1 MIRNIFTLTLNDI
14 AITIKNKTILL
25 VFFIPLFVFVT
36 LKLVDSKPAVAEKIK
51 IGLIKDESYDPKIIH
66 SIRSAEN
73 AFTVKNVN
81 NLEEGKKLVKEKE
94 LDALLLQ
101 SEALLVLK
109 RQSITTLTVLESFQ
123 ALQKAVEGKNPNWIS
138 KVNSI
143 IVANIQKQS
152 LPTWILMLV
161 LLVSFVI
168 MPSQVAEEKEKKMLV
183 SLLQTPMREIE
194 WLISK
199 VLVCMILVCT
209 SLIFL
214 HMISDMKIG
223 FNIHYILLLTVGT
236 FCFSAY
242 GVLLGFLCRTQAT
255 ARTLGVIF
263 YLPHLLPAALSE
275 YSAKLSSIAPLVPSF
290 QFIES
295 VKLIIFEQ
303 AKVSQ
308 LGFELFYLTAI
319 GLFAV
324 SLAYYLL
331 KKRWLM

>member
-14 AITIKNKTILL
+14 AVTIKNKTILL

-36 LKLVDSKPAVAEKIK
+36 LKLVDSKPAIAEKVK
-51 IGLIKDESYDPKIIH
+51 IGLINNVSYDAKVLS
-66 SIRSAEN
+66 SIKAAE
-73 AFTVKNVN
+73 TVFVVTDVE
-81 NLEEGKKLVKEKE
+81 NLEAGKKLIKEKTI
-94 LDALLLQ
+94 DALLLQ

-109 RQSITTLTVLESFQ
+109 RQSLTTLTVLESFS

-138 KVNSI
+138 KVDSI

-152 LPTWILMLV
+152 LPIWILMLV

-168 MPSQVAEEKEKKMLV
+168 MPSQVAEEKEKKLLV

-194 WLISK
+194 WLLSK
-199 VLVCMILVCT
+199 VIVCMILVCV
-209 SLIFL
+209 SLVFL
-214 HMISDMKIG
+214 HLISDMKIG
-223 FNIHYILLLTVGT
+223 LNIHYILFLIVGT

-242 GVLLGFLCRTQAT
+242 GVLLGFLCRNQAT

-275 YSAKLSSIAPLVPSF
+275 YSAKLNSIAPMVPSF

-295 VKLIIFEQ
+295 IKLIIFEQ
-303 AKVSQ
+303 AKISQ
-308 LGFELFYLTAI
+308 LGFEFLYLAAI
-319 GLFAV
+319 GLIAV
-324 SLAYYLL
+324 ILSYYLL
-331 KKRWLM
+331 KRRWLM